1 MTDIRRIDMRKI
13 RDVLRLHLKGGLSQ
27 RQIAAALGISKGVVA
42 KYISLASEL
51 GLSWDDI
58 SQLSETALER
68 RLIPPTPPPEYFVR
82 PDFGQLHHEMRRK
95 GMTIMLLW
103 QEFMEH
109 HPGERVHQYSQFSV
123 NYRHYVQSLKRSL
136 RMVHRAGEKLFIDYA
151 GPTIKLTDGTKAH
164 IYVAALGASSYTFA
178 YATPRETM
186 ADWLWATAKALDFFG
201 GVPQLIV
208 PDNPKAMI
216 SQPDRYEPKLSA
228 TVQDFARHYG
238 CSILPAR
245 PKRPQDKA
253 KVESA
258 VQVVERWIMM
268 RLRHQRFETVDEVNA
283 AIEPLLEYLNT
294 RPFQKL
300 PGSRSTAFAQLDAP
314 ALQPLPAQSWEL
326 AVFKSV
332 RVHIDQHV
340 EFEGHRYSVPTALV
354 GQVLELRVTAKV
366 VEVLHRG
373 ARVTSHMRC
382 AHKGGYSTQVEH
394 LSVAHRK
401 HLEWTPQRLV
411 HWAQSIGSATGALVE
426 RLLASHR
433 HPEHGYRSCLG
444 LLSLARRFSEARLEA
459 ACEVALSLG
468 TCRYQHVKDILQN
481 GRDKAGAPVADKW
494 QSPEHAHV
502 RGAKYYQ

>member
-42 KYISLASEL
+42 KYITLATQL
-51 GLSWDDI
+51 GLGWDDI
-58 SQLSETALER
+58 VQLSETALER

-136 RMVHRAGEKLFIDYA
+136 RMVHRAGEKLFIDFA

-245 PKRPQDKA
+245 PRHPQDKA

-283 AIEPLLEYLNT
+283 AIGPCWSTSTQGRFKSCQAAERLRLHSLMRLPCSPCRRRAGSLRSSNLFAFTSISMWSLRATATACPPLWYG
-294 RPFQKL
+294 RKGAGQ
-300 PGSRSTAFAQLDAP
+300 RSYAFA
-314 ALQPLPAQSWEL
+314 
-326 AVFKSV
+326 
-332 RVHIDQHV
+332 
-340 EFEGHRYSVPTALV
+340 TAMA
-354 GQVLELRVTAKV
+354 TA
-366 VEVLHRG
+366 
-373 ARVTSHMRC
+373 S
-382 AHKGGYSTQVEH
+382 
-394 LSVAHRK
+394 
-401 HLEWTPQRLV
+401 
-411 HWAQSIGSATGALVE
+411 
-426 RLLASHR
+426 
-433 HPEHGYRSCLG
+433 
-444 LLSLARRFSEARLEA
+444 
-459 ACEVALSLG
+459 
-468 TCRYQHVKDILQN
+468 
-481 GRDKAGAPVADKW
+481 
-494 QSPEHAHV
+494 
-502 RGAKYYQ
+502 

>member
-42 KYISLASEL
+42 KYISLATQLDL
-51 GLSWDDI
+51 GWDDI
-58 SQLSETALER
+58 AQLSETELER

-258 VQVVERWIMM
+258 VQVV
-268 RLRHQRFETVDEVNA
+268 
-283 AIEPLLEYLNT
+283 
-294 RPFQKL
+294 
-300 PGSRSTAFAQLDAP
+300 G
-314 ALQPLPAQSWEL
+314 
-326 AVFKSV
+326 
-332 RVHIDQHV
+332 
-340 EFEGHRYSVPTALV
+340 
-354 GQVLELRVTAKV
+354 
-366 VEVLHRG
+366 
-373 ARVTSHMRC
+373 
-382 AHKGGYSTQVEH
+382 
-394 LSVAHRK
+394 
-401 HLEWTPQRLV
+401 
-411 HWAQSIGSATGALVE
+411 
-426 RLLASHR
+426 
-433 HPEHGYRSCLG
+433 
-444 LLSLARRFSEARLEA
+444 
-459 ACEVALSLG
+459 
-468 TCRYQHVKDILQN
+468 
-481 GRDKAGAPVADKW
+481 
-494 QSPEHAHV
+494 
-502 RGAKYYQ
+502 